1 MIGVD
6 RYIIEKTD
14 TVSVYAVEK
23 LKRMIKA
30 GVRKWQ
36 TFDIEN
42 SIPIDDESESSRG
55 ECPEHG
61 VIESQF
67 SVDRRS
73 SGFKKY
79 GRIGSMAFAV
89 YE

>member
-14 TVSVYAVEK
+14 TVSVYAV
-23 LKRMIKA
+23 
-30 GVRKWQ
+30 
-36 TFDIEN
+36 
-42 SIPIDDESESSRG
+42 DDESESSRG
-55 ECPEHG
+55 DCPEHG
-61 VIESQF
+61 VIVSQF
-67 SVDRRS
+67 SVDRHS

-79 GRIGSMAFAV
+79 GIIGSMAFAV